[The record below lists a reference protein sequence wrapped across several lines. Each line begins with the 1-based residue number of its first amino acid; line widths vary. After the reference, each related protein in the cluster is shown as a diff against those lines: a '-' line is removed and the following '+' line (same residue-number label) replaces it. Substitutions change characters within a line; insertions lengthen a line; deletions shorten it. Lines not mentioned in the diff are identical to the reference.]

1 MLQTERL
8 PGAVFIEEIEQL
20 RENLQIGERIRIGM
34 PIGKHTEGH
43 NTMVVAHYPHHAVFR
58 TDSGFLES
66 FRWLDLLTVYRWKY
80 LI

>member
-34 PIGKHTEGH
+34 PIGKHTEWH
-43 NTMVVAHYPHHAVFR
+43 STMVVAHYPHHALFR
-58 TDSGFLES
+58 TDEGFLES